1 MDRIT
6 LRHRTEFG
14 PDRNLATLGATLRK
28 VNIYAAVSDP
38 DRNPL
43 HREWLGR
50 KQAQGDD
57 PLNAH
62 VYECGF
68 TIRDTALDRIS
79 SGIVSDHLRLLDLGP
94 ITAEAVASQ
103 WPAPW
108 LRGPSFFAGDPN
120 SQVLLVQVSLDKIQV
135 TERLE
140 VLQAFLAHRKPAKPT
155 QPRDKVPFPDMLS
168 PVPRVQ
174 IGVHVG
180 SVCGRL
186 INPTPEVDGKPF
198 ALELRTDGLQFT
210 AQSHFSM
217 LGDDHAVYPD
227 VDSDYPRLKMDF
239 SYHLVLQRTFVTVS
253 MAGYS
258 ELDEHTGAP
267 LPVEDEPIFSLD
279 VLQIM
284 GNGQAL
290 GHLQEVPGTIVTLY
304 TPSAYMQTHVFVDA
318 LSIELWQPDTIA
330 ALSTTAHALQT
341 KQATPKRPSSDGAER
356 DLSGWMLSQHWRV
369 PELQTSRL
377 A

>member
-6 LRHRTEFG
+6 LRQRTEFG

-108 LRGPSFFAGDPN
+108 LRGPSFFA
-120 SQVLLVQVSLDKIQV
+120 
-135 TERLE
+135 
-140 VLQAFLAHRKPAKPT
+140 
-155 QPRDKVPFPDMLS
+155 
-168 PVPRVQ
+168 
-174 IGVHVG
+174 
-180 SVCGRL
+180 
-186 INPTPEVDGKPF
+186 
-198 ALELRTDGLQFT
+198 
-210 AQSHFSM
+210 
-217 LGDDHAVYPD
+217 
-227 VDSDYPRLKMDF
+227 
-239 SYHLVLQRTFVTVS
+239 
-253 MAGYS
+253 
-258 ELDEHTGAP
+258 
-267 LPVEDEPIFSLD
+267 
-279 VLQIM
+279 
-284 GNGQAL
+284 
-290 GHLQEVPGTIVTLY
+290 
-304 TPSAYMQTHVFVDA
+304 
-318 LSIELWQPDTIA
+318 
-330 ALSTTAHALQT
+330 
-341 KQATPKRPSSDGAER
+341 
-356 DLSGWMLSQHWRV
+356 
-369 PELQTSRL
+369 
-377 A
+377 